1 MKWSRFQPIWIVLKT
16 EVGKL
21 DVGKLKTV
29 AQDLKQLS
37 IVVDT
42 NV

>member
-1 MKWSRFQPIWIVLKT
+1 MVKIPTDLNSLKT

-21 DVGKLKTV
+21 DVGKLKTA

>member
-1 MKWSRFQPIWIVLKT
+1 MVKIATDLNSLKT

-21 DVGKLKTV
+21 DVGKLMTV
-29 AQDLKQLS
+29 TQDLKQLS
-37 IVVDT
+37 IVVDK

>member
-1 MKWSRFQPIWIVLKT
+1 MVKIPTDLNSLKT
-16 EVGKL
+16 EVDKL

>member
-1 MKWSRFQPIWIVLKT
+1 MVKIPTDLNSLKT
-16 EVGKL
+16 EVRKL